1 MKKLTQ
7 ALITA
12 SLLSISA
19 LVLADEPTAPAKPK
33 VPVPALQDVLDAWGL
48 TLNGYIDV
56 SYSYL
61 SGNGF
66 FTSGTPGVNGTP
78 DRVFDNQHSAFTVH
92 QAAFTLAKQPKEGFG
107 GLVNV
112 TAGEDADVIAPY
124 NQNPGS
130 TSKFDLTQAYVQYG
144 WKQLTA
150 IGGKF
155 VTLAGAE
162 VINPTADVNF
172 SRSILFGYAIPFTHT
187 GVRGTYAVNDA
198 LSLILGLNNGWD
210 DLQDTNGNKTIE
222 AGATYAPTKSLS
234 FSAAGYFGNE
244 KLCGSSCGGT
254 GQPSAQNS
262 PGGYRGLVDLIG
274 TFNATDKLAFT
285 LNYDFGWQ
293 DNAGAPN
300 LANGGAPFDADG
312 NGVATWNG
320 IAGYGSY
327 QFTDQWR
334 GVVRLEYFDD
344 KDGYRTGVKQQWK
357 EMTYTLAYLPTSNFE
372 MRAEYRYDWSNGH
385 APFPNGPLNAF
396 MTSNGI
402 GTSKQQ
408 YSFGLEALLKF

>member
-19 LVLADEPTAPAKPK
+19 LVLGGEPTAPAKPK

>member
-19 LVLADEPTAPAKPK
+19 LALADEPAAPAKPK

-48 TLNGYIDV
+48 TLNGYLDV

-66 FTSGTPGVNGTP
+66 FTSGIPGVNGTP
-78 DRVFDNQHSAFTVH
+78 DRVFDNQHDAFTVH

-112 TAGEDADVIAPY
+112 TVGEDADVIAPY

-162 VINPTADVNF
+162 TINPTTDTNF

-187 GVRGTYAVNDA
+187 GVRGTYAVNDS

-222 AGATYAPTKSLS
+222 AGASYAATKSLS
-234 FSAAGYFGNE
+234 FAAAGYFGNE
-244 KLCGSSCGGT
+244 KLCGSSCGGA
-254 GQPSAQNS
+254 GEPSAQNS
-262 PGGYRGLVDLIG
+262 PGGYRGLLDLIG
-274 TFNATDKLAFT
+274 TFNATDKLTFV

-300 LANGGAPFDADG
+300 IANGGASFDADG

-320 IAGYGSY
+320 IAAYGNY

-334 GVVRLEYFDD
+334 GSLRFEYFDD

-357 EMTYTLAYLPTSNFE
+357 EMTYTLAYMPYSNIE
-372 MRAEYRYDWSNGH
+372 LRGEYRYDWSNGH
-385 APFPNGPLNAF
+385 APYPNGTLNAF
-396 MTSNGI
+396 MNSDG

-408 YSFGLEALLKF
+408 HSFGLEALLKF